1 MVDETSPV
9 LEAAKRPDY
18 RVTFERLSDSI
29 DALCQDVVVLLKLLL
44 NVFVD
49 LFVDSLA
56 DYWERGVF
64 SRNYSNHSGS
74 IFQEKTHRATDGTD
88 FSKRYKRRYKS
99 FSTNLFRDS
108 SVEIKI

>member
-18 RVTFERLSDSI
+18 RVTFERLSDSM
-29 DALCQDVVVLLKLLL
+29 DALYQDVVVLLKLLF

-56 DYWERGVF
+56 HYRERGVPF
-64 SRNYSNHSGS
+64 KKLFEPSR
-74 IFQEKTHRATDGTD
+74 IQDQ
-88 FSKRYKRRYKS
+88 FSKRRHIELRMVQISQNNTKDGTKVSLPIS
-99 FSTNLFRDS
+99 FVIPVS
-108 SVEIKI
+108 K

>member
-29 DALCQDVVVLLKLLL
+29 DALYQDIVVLLNLLL

-64 SRNYSNHSGS
+64 SRNNSNHHEFRINFPREDNIELRISFV
-74 IFQEKTHRATDGTD
+74 IPV
-88 FSKRYKRRYKS
+88 SK
-99 FSTNLFRDS
+99 
-108 SVEIKI
+108 